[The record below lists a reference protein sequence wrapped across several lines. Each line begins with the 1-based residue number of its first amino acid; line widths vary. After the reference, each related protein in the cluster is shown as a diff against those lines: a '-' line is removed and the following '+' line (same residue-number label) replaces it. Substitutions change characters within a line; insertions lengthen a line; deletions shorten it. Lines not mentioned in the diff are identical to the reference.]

1 MGNSHPSLNMKF
13 LVLAACVAIS
23 SAALVTFPNG
33 AVVPADTPAV
43 AAARAAHL
51 GQLGHVLPYAY
62 HPYAAGYPHGLVAHA
77 NGAVVPADTPDVYA
91 AKVAHAAAGGVVN
104 PVGVYGL
111 AYAGLVAHPNGA
123 VVPLEPADVV
133 KARADHL
140 AAVAAA

>member
-13 LVLAACVAIS
+13 LVLAACVSIS

-51 GQLGHVLPYAY
+51 GQLGHVLPVGYAL
-62 HPYAAGYPHGLVAHA
+62 PYAVGYPHGLVAHA
-77 NGAVVPADTPDVYA
+77 NGAVVPADTPDV
-91 AKVAHAAAGGVVN
+91 
-104 PVGVYGL
+104 
-111 AYAGLVAHPNGA
+111 
-123 VVPLEPADVV
+123 V

>member
-1 MGNSHPSLNMKF
+1 MGSHPSLNMKF
-13 LVLAACVAIS
+13 LVLTACVAIS
-23 SAALVTFPNG
+23 NAALVTFPNG

-51 GQLGHVLPYAY
+51 GQLGHVL
-62 HPYAAGYPHGLVAHA
+62 PYAAGYPHGLVAHA

-111 AYAGLVAHPNGA
+111 AYAGLVAHPNDA
-123 VVPLEPADVV
+123 VVPVEP
-133 KARADHL
+133 
-140 AAVAAA
+140 

>member
-13 LVLAACVAIS
+13 LVLTACVAIS
-23 SAALVTFPNG
+23 NAALVTFPNG

-51 GQLGHVLPYAY
+51 GQLGHVLPVGYAY

-77 NGAVVPADTPDVYA
+77 NGAVVPADTADVYA

-104 PVGVYGL
+104 PVGVS
-111 AYAGLVAHPNGA
+111 AGLVSHPNGA
-123 VVPLEPADVV
+123 VVPIEPAEVLA
-133 KARADHL
+133 ARAAHL
-140 AAVAAA
+140 AALAAA

>member
-1 MGNSHPSLNMKF
+1 MGSHPSINMKF
-13 LVLAACVAIS
+13 LVLTACVAIS
-23 SAALVTFPNG
+23 NAALVTFPNG
-33 AVVPADTPAV
+33 AVEPADTPAV

-51 GQLGHVLPYAY
+51 GQLGHVLPYAH

-91 AKVAHAAAGGVVN
+91 AKVAHAAAGLVV
-104 PVGVYGL
+104 
-111 AYAGLVAHPNGA
+111 HPNGA